1 MAEQEKEWW
10 QQGFGYRVQAGTEI
24 GGKKCSYSV
33 ITDEATGFTYYQ
45 DGDKSDIVLK
55 SSVEVCGVIAQ
66 EKVPAKVIE
75 AKNGDIE
82 FLAPNG
88 QITLK
93 AKSIRIMGE
102 AGDGEVTIQAGKV
115 VEMDA
120 PASRVKGTNID
131 ITATNSASTATA
143 PTTAP
148 PATDRPDPTQTTTST
163 ANHGQHRTLH
173 RPVGAPRPPDLHR
186 RHR

>member
-10 QQGFGYRVQAGTEI
+10 QQGYGYRVQAGTVI

-45 DGDKSDIVLK
+45 DGDKSDIALK
-55 SSVEVCGVIAQ
+55 NSTEVCGLNSQ
-66 EKVPAKVIE
+66 EGEPAKVIQ
-75 AKNGDIE
+75 AKNGDIVLE
-82 FLAPNG
+82 APNG

-102 AGDGEVTIQAGKV
+102 AGDGEVTIQAGKI

-120 PASRVKGTNID
+120 PASRV
-131 ITATNSASTATA
+131 
-143 PTTAP
+143 
-148 PATDRPDPTQTTTST
+148 R
-163 ANHGQHRTLH
+163 
-173 RPVGAPRPPDLHR
+173 
-186 RHR
+186 

>member
-10 QQGFGYRVQAGTEI
+10 QQGYGYRVQAGTVI

-45 DGDKSDIVLK
+45 DGDKSDIALK
-55 SSVEVCGVIAQ
+55 NSTEVCGLNSQ
-66 EKVPAKVIE
+66 EGEPAKVIQ
-75 AKNGDIE
+75 AKNGDIVLE
-82 FLAPNG
+82 APNG

-102 AGDGEVTIQAGKV
+102 AGDGEVTIQAGKI

-120 PASRVKGTNID
+120 PASRVRGTNID
-131 ITATNSASTATA
+131 IAATSSTSLLGNYVESAAGVQQSSASLV
-143 PTTAP
+143 
-148 PATDRPDPTQTTTST
+148 DIFQGSFI
-163 ANHGQHRTLH
+163 GQLLNSL
-173 RPVGAPRPPDLHR
+173 GNLKKFLKIIGG
-186 RHR
+186 

>member
-10 QQGFGYRVQAGTEI
+10 QQGFGYRVQAGTII

-45 DGDKSDIVLK
+45 DGDKSDVVLK
-55 SSVEVCGVIAQ
+55 NSIEVCGLNSQAA
-66 EKVPAKVIE
+66 EPAKSII
-75 AKNGDIE
+75 AKNGDIVLE
-82 FLAPNG
+82 APNG

-102 AGDGEVTIQAGKV
+102 AGDGEVTIQAGKI

-120 PASRVKGTNID
+120 PASRVRGTNID
-131 ITATNSASTATA
+131 IAATNSTSLLGNYVESAAGVQQSSASLV
-143 PTTAP
+143 
-148 PATDRPDPTQTTTST
+148 DIFQGSFI
-163 ANHGQHRTLH
+163 GQLLNSL
-173 RPVGAPRPPDLHR
+173 GNLKKFLKIIGG
-186 RHR
+186 

>member
-131 ITATNSASTATA
+131 ITATNSASMLGNYVESAA
-143 PTTAP
+143 GVQQSNASLV
-148 PATDRPDPTQTTTST
+148 DVFQGSFI
-163 ANHGQHRTLH
+163 GQILNSL
-173 RPVGAPRPPDLHR
+173 GNLKKFLKIIGGG
-186 RHR
+186 

>member
-131 ITATNSASTATA
+131 ITATNSASMLGNYVEAA
-143 PTTAP
+143 AGVQQSS
-148 PATDRPDPTQTTTST
+148 ASLVDVFQGSFI
-163 ANHGQHRTLH
+163 GQILNSL
-173 RPVGAPRPPDLHR
+173 GNLKKFLKIIGGG
-186 RHR
+186 